1 MRKLFLVGLAL
12 LLATPPVQAQ
22 QKGAIE
28 LGGFARFT
36 DYDDS
41 FDRDSKTENSWGV
54 GGRLGYFLLKNFSL
68 ELDGSYNATDQN
80 DFFGMG
86 SRSRPIDFVP
96 FHLRAIYHVPL
107 ARDRFSFLI
116 GGGPGVNFYTK
127 DEAVAGFDGTDVGI
141 GGLVGLRLRLF
152 GPISVRVDGLVDYVP
167 DPANDASDNTTLG
180 AQAGLSLIFKDKCT
194 TRIDSIWVT
203 PASATLQPGQ
213 TQQFTVTGLQCD
225 GQSRQLRAP
234 AVTFDSEGGTI
245 TSEGFFTAG
254 TAAGTFP
261 VTATHGKHLA
271 RGTVTVR
278 PNVVERIT
286 LAPTSARLRPG
297 ESARFV
303 ATARFTDGTTQT
315 TGFTWSGQGGTL
327 ADGNY
332 TAGQAPGNYQVTA
345 TRDGRSANAAVE
357 IYRPAPV
364 VRDTVVLS
372 GALFRTDSAN
382 IFRPT
387 DRDSLE
393 SVVAALRAN
402 PEVRVVVEGH
412 TDWTGRAA
420 YNADLSRRRAEAV
433 RAWLT
438 GEGIDAGRIELRWY
452 GECRPRASNDTEEGK
467 QANRRAEMHRVE
479 TAGPERGNQATCANR
494 GPNR

>member
-12 LLATPPVQAQ
+12 LVAAPVVHAQ

-41 FDRDSKTENSWGV
+41 FDRNSTTENSWGV
-54 GGRLGYFLLKNFSL
+54 GGRLGWFILKNFSL

-80 DFFGMG
+80 DLGGFQ
-86 SRSRPIDFVP
+86 SRPLDFVP
-96 FHLRAIYHVPL
+96 FHLRAIYHLPL
-107 ARDRFSFLI
+107 GTDRFRLLI

-127 DEAVAGFDGTDVGI
+127 DEAVAGFDGTDFGI
-141 GGLVGLRLRLF
+141 GGLVGLRVGLI
-152 GPISVRVDGLVDYVP
+152 GPLSARVDALADYVP
-167 DPANDASDNTTLG
+167 DPANDADDNTTLG
-180 AQAGLSLIFKDKCT
+180 AQAGLSLIFKGKCT

-203 PASATLQPGQ
+203 PATATLLPGQ
-213 TQQFTVTGLQCD
+213 TQQFAVTGLQCD

-234 AVTFDSEGGTI
+234 VVSFDTQGGSI

-254 TAAGTFP
+254 TAAGNFP
-261 VTATHGKHLA
+261 VTATHGNHVA
-271 RGTVTVR
+271 RSRVTVR
-278 PNVVERIT
+278 PNVVERATI
-286 LAPTSARLRPG
+286 APTSARLQPG

-303 ATARFTDGTTQT
+303 ATAHFTDGTTQT
-315 TGFTWSGQGGTL
+315 TGFTWSGPGGTIT
-327 ADGNY
+327 DGNY
-332 TAGQAPGNYQVTA
+332 TAGQATGTYQVTA
-345 TRDGRSANAAVE
+345 TRDGQSATAAVE
-357 IYRPAPV
+357 IYRPAPA
-364 VRDTVVLS
+364 VRDTVILA
-372 GALFRTDSAN
+372 GTLFQSDRAQ

-393 SVVAALRAN
+393 SVVEALRAN

-420 YNADLSRRRAEAV
+420 SNADLSRRRAEAV
-433 RAWLT
+433 RTWLVE
-438 GEGIDAGRIELRWY
+438 EGIDAGRIELRWY

-479 TAGPERGNQATCANR
+479 TAGPARGNQAQCADR
-494 GPNR
+494 GPNF

>member
-12 LLATPPVQAQ
+12 LVATPAVHSQ

-28 LGGFARFT
+28 LGGLARFT

-41 FDRDSKTENSWGV
+41 FDRGSKTENSWGA
-54 GGRLGYFLLKNFSL
+54 GGRLGWFILKNFSL

-80 DFFGMG
+80 NALGLG
-86 SRSRPIDFVP
+86 SRSRPLDFVP
-96 FHLRAIYHVPL
+96 FHLRAIYHAPL
-107 ARDRFSFLI
+107 GSDRVHLLI

-127 DEAVAGFDGTDVGI
+127 DEAIAGFDGTDVGV
-141 GGLVGLRLRLF
+141 GGLVGLRVGLL
-152 GPISVRVDGLVDYVP
+152 GPLSLRVDGLVDYVP
-167 DPANDASDNTTLG
+167 DPANDANDNTTLG

-203 PASATLQPGQ
+203 PATVTLQPGQ
-213 TQQFTVTGLQCD
+213 SQQFTVTGLQCD
-225 GQSRQLRAP
+225 GRSRQLRAP
-234 AVTFDSEGGTI
+234 VVGFDAQGGTM
-245 TSEGFFTAG
+245 TSDGFFTAG
-254 TAAGTFP
+254 TAAGSFP

-271 RGTVTVR
+271 RGTVTIR
-278 PNVVERIT
+278 PNVVERVA
-286 LAPTSARLRPG
+286 LAPASARLRPG

-303 ATARFTDGTTQT
+303 ATAHFTDGTTQT
-315 TGFTWSGQGGTL
+315 TGFTWSGQGGTV

-332 TAGQAPGNYQVTA
+332 TAGQTPGTYQVTA
-345 TRDGRSANAAVE
+345 TRDGRSANASIE
-357 IYRPAPV
+357 IYRPAPA
-364 VRDTVVLS
+364 VRDTIILP
-372 GALFRTDSAN
+372 GALFQSNRAQ

-393 SVVAALRAN
+393 SVVEALRAN

-420 YNADLSRRRAEAV
+420 SNADLSRRRAEAV
-433 RAWLT
+433 KTWLL
-438 GEGIDAGRIELRWY
+438 EQGIDAGRIELRWY
-452 GECRPRASNDTEEGK
+452 GECNPRASNDTEEGK

-479 TAGPERGNQATCANR
+479 TAGPARGNQAQCADR
-494 GPNR
+494 GPNF